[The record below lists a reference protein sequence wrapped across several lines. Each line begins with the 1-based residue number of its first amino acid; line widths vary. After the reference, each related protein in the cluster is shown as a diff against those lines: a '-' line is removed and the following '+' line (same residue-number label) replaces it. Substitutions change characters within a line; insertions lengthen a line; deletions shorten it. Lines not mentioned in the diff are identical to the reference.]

1 MTTTQRKNNNL
12 VYDLNEHPRSGRD
25 WIIYSI
31 QWVVTMI
38 YAVVWGYAIVG
49 LSMGY
54 DSTELSSY
62 MSAIV
67 LTIGLSTLVQVWLG
81 HRMAMVSGPNII
93 PSLAIVAAITAG
105 GKEYAQHAFLAQSIA
120 SLIIILLAVI
130 NADKFIKKIWSPLIL
145 GSMVLMVGL
154 SISKQGLSLLTEF
167 GFGWQFFTGAVLA
180 LVGIFLGIRAKGVFG
195 TLPPLFVIV
204 AGYVIFMLAG
214 EFQWSLLKAPQSF
227 IMPRFLPHGFSMPPL
242 DLILIMLV
250 VNLMATLNLY
260 GNLMGYADVI
270 KHEVEPKQLKRSFLF
285 FGIVET
291 FLAGLFGVPAT
302 VAYGENLGIVM
313 LTRVAARAFIIVA
326 AVIFIGLAFI
336 GPVGGLM
343 AAMPKPVAGAVLLGI
358 ASTVIGIGA
367 SMMTSAPEFERRE
380 QSLVGFSVF
389 LSLGLFLLPEESWEN
404 VPRILTTIFSNPI
417 ISVILFVLTFEQL
430 IFPKREKTSPK
441 DKMINKKM
449 TKGEDYA
456 GPRYKTTDASGEKSK
471 TNSLH

>member
-1 MTTTQRKNNNL
+1 MPTTQRKNNEM
-12 VYDLNEHPRSGRD
+12 VYDINEHPRSGRD
-25 WIIYSI
+25 WFIYSL
-31 QWVVTMI
+31 QWVVTMV

-49 LSMGY
+49 LGMGY

-81 HRMAMVSGPNII
+81 HRMAMVSGPNVIT
-93 PSLAIVAAITAG
+93 SLAIVAAITAG

-120 SLIIILLAVI
+120 SFIIVLLALV
-130 NADKFIKKIWSPLIL
+130 NAGKYIKKVWSPLIL

-167 GFGWQFFTGAVLA
+167 GFGWQFFTGAILA
-180 LVGIFLGIRAKGVFG
+180 LGGIFLGIRAKGVLG
-195 TLPPLFVIV
+195 TLPPLLVIV
-204 AGYVIFMLAG
+204 AGYAVFMLAG
-214 EFQWSLLKAPQSF
+214 EFQWSLLNTSETF
-227 IMPRFLPHGFSMPPL
+227 ILPRFLPYGFSMPPL

-260 GNLMGYADVI
+260 GNLIGYADVV
-270 KHEVEPKQLKRSFLF
+270 KHKLEPKQLKRSFLF
-285 FGIVET
+285 FGVVET
-291 FLAGLFGVPAT
+291 FVAGLFGVPAT

-326 AVIFIGLAFI
+326 AIIFIALAFI
-336 GPVGGLM
+336 GPIAGLM

-367 SMMTSAPEFERRE
+367 NMMTTAPQFGRRE

-389 LSLGLFLLPEESWEN
+389 LSLGLFLLPQESWKE

-417 ISVILFVLTFEQL
+417 ISVIIFVLLFEQV
-430 IFPKREKTSPK
+430 IFRLKKQTSSQDK
-441 DKMINKKM
+441 DVKLQD
-449 TKGEDYA
+449 TQGADYA
-456 GPRYKTTDASGEKSK
+456 RTRTKTTGEESQAN
-471 TNSLH
+471 TIH